1 MHKLY
6 ELIVPSWA
14 EAFLYLAV
22 SLVLLLILNA
32 GMFWNELLHSAG
44 TDTATAQS
52 IDSSFHDLVAGL
64 TRLSDPQLVN
74 AFVWGATAALGVF
87 IAIAIAGFVRATR
100 ESATGL
106 QSRSG
111 EVSFAETTLAR
122 LAALGGAIIAALFA
136 ILGLFPVFSYVFA
149 TRLSHVPDNW
159 QNGPVALLAWLGVAL
174 SGYLV
179 AILCRLVVLRVR
191 FFSAFI
197 D

>member
-6 ELIVPSWA
+6 ELMVPAWA

-32 GMFWNELLHSAG
+32 GTLWSALLHSAG

-52 IDSSFHDLVAGL
+52 IDTSFHDLIAGL

-87 IAIAIAGFVRATR
+87 IAIAIAGFIRATR
-100 ESATGL
+100 ESASGL
-106 QSRSG
+106 QGRGG
-111 EVSFAETTLAR
+111 EVSFAESILVR
-122 LAALGGAIIAALFA
+122 LAALGGAVIAALFA
-136 ILGLFPVFSYVFA
+136 VFGLLPVFSYVFVS
-149 TRLSHVPDNW
+149 RLSNLSDSW

-174 SGYLV
+174 SGYAV
-179 AILCRLVVLRVR
+179 AVLCRLVVLRVR
-191 FFSAFI
+191 VFSAVI